1 MSSRQDGGSG
11 HVTMKDVALRAGVSQ
26 STVSFVLNGLEEMR
40 ISAETRKRV
49 FDAAKELGYR
59 PRAAGRPPKS
69 AASRVIG
76 VMLDEIATSP
86 FASISLDAVQEEA
99 WKQDMLTEIVVTRGD
114 RSYET
119 AVLRKWASDR
129 IDGVIYGS
137 ILTRRVSPPDAL
149 ARHEAVLLNCYDEN
163 GRFPSVVPAERRGG
177 EAATDALVA
186 EGHRRIAFITGE
198 PWMEASAQRMEGYE
212 RALERAG
219 IAFDPSLVVEGN
231 FLPSGGREAT
241 LRLMSGPF
249 RPDAIFCAND
259 LTAVGCYEALK
270 ELGERIGETIAVMG
284 YDDQEIA
291 QHLSPG
297 LSTVLLP
304 HREMGAWCV
313 RRLTKAGGQ
322 GLGQERL
329 ECPVILRGSHRG
341 SSGDG
346 KSRGDAGSGPSMP
359 HAPEPRD
366 GGR

>member
-1 MSSRQDGGSG
+1 
-11 HVTMKDVALRAGVSQ
+11 MKDVALRAGVSQ

-40 ISAETRKRV
+40 ISAETRRRV
-49 FDAAKELGYR
+49 LDAAQELGYR

-69 AASRVIG
+69 AGTRIVG

-99 WKQDMLTEIVVTRGD
+99 WKHDMLTEIAITRGD
-114 RSYET
+114 RAYES
-119 AVLRKWASDR
+119 AVLRKWAADR

-137 ILTRRVSPPDAL
+137 ILTRQAAPPDAL
-149 ARHEAVLLNCYDEN
+149 ARHRAVLLNCYDAA

-177 EAATDALVA
+177 AAATEALIA

-198 PWMEASAQRMEGYE
+198 PWMEASSQRMEGYE
-212 RALERAG
+212 RALRAAG
-219 IAFDPSLVVEGN
+219 IAVDPELVVEGN
-231 FLPSGGREAT
+231 FLPSGGRAAT
-241 LRLMSGPF
+241 LKLMSGPR

-259 LTAVGCYEALK
+259 LTALGAYEALK

-304 HREMGAWCV
+304 HREMGVWCV
-313 RRLTKAGGQ
+313 RRLTVHDAQGGA
-322 GLGQERL
+322 QERL
-329 ECPVILRGSHRG
+329 ACPVILRGSHR
-341 SSGDG
+341 
-346 KSRGDAGSGPSMP
+346 APHGSGG
-359 HAPEPRD
+359 AF
-366 GGR
+366 